1 MELLKTLQSCKA
13 QGLAVHPEISHTNL
27 FKRVAGNC
35 YLEFVMTGEKILY
48 SPYYTL
54 LRGEESP
61 ELSEFISGSEDFLDR
76 LKSFLTDSLYAYT
89 AIIEANSYYL
99 SSNQDIFI
107 ARLLNYADSR
117 LLVKFYSHNA
127 NEIAQAYDDKIY
139 IGRDFIDLHRFERDA
154 FGLPCCFQ
162 SLLDQN
168 DKLQERAQK
177 KLRYY
182 QDYKKTYLDEIDY
195 LSREACA
202 EMEKRLK
209 FFPGGAGK
217 VPRTRLQDISDHLLY
232 LQNIVIELRDF
243 TAEFEY
249 LLRQREENSFVK
261 QLTKFTVDIKNT
273 IKYCNKLNYFIT
285 ARLNRFNL
293 V

>member
-1 MELLKTLQSCKA
+1 MELLKTLQRCKT
-13 QGLAVHPEISHTNL
+13 QGLAPYPEISHTNL

-35 YLEFVMTGEKILY
+35 YFEFVMTGEKILY

-54 LRGEESP
+54 LRGAESA
-61 ELSEFISGSEDFLDR
+61 ELSEFIGSSEAFLDR
-76 LKSFLTDSLYAYT
+76 LKTFLTDSLYVYT

-139 IGRDFIDLHRFERDA
+139 IGRDFIDLKRFERKA
-154 FGLPCCFQ
+154 FGLPNCFQ
-162 SLLDQN
+162 SLLDQ
-168 DKLQERAQK
+168 DEKLQERARN

-182 QDYKKTYLDEIDY
+182 QDYKKTYLDEIEY
-195 LSREACA
+195 LSREACT

-209 FFPGGAGK
+209 FFPEENGK
-217 VPRTRLQDISDHLLY
+217 VPRIKLQDISDHLLY

-249 LLRQREENSFVK
+249 LLRLREENSFVK
-261 QLTKFTVDIKNT
+261 QLTKFSVDIKNT

-285 ARLNRFNL
+285 ARLNRHSL